1 LKPCQH
7 RFHLGCIRELIRKTP
22 EYHHEMQQEYALH
35 VTLKCPT
42 CREPFVATDVCED
55 RFLNQH
61 FSEE

>member
-1 LKPCQH
+1 M
-7 RFHLGCIRELIRKTP
+7 ELIRKTP

-42 CREPFVATDVCED
+42 CREPFVETDVCED